1 MNPELPAEEEMK
13 KPSTPPWP
21 HSLVSCELC
30 PVTDRKSAKKCSL
43 LPLHGAIRPGCRGP
57 LWMGNVDAGAWSQ
70 EPTGLRA
77 FLALAESSSGT
88 QDRREPA
95 GDQALLDSQWVTL
108 RGNKGLLG
116 GVCRRL
122 HGRQRGA
129 EGRAPK
135 LIKSVLA
142 TQSPCDS
149 LLLLLGLQ
157 GPERQMDLV
166 KIHGR

>member
-88 QDRREPA
+88 PGQEGA
-95 GDQALLDSQWVTL
+95 GWGPSSAGQPVGDS
-108 RGNKGLLG
+108 
-116 GVCRRL
+116 
-122 HGRQRGA
+122 
-129 EGRAPK
+129 
-135 LIKSVLA
+135 
-142 TQSPCDS
+142 
-149 LLLLLGLQ
+149 
-157 GPERQMDLV
+157 ERQQGAAWRRVQTAPWPTEGCRGEGPKADQVSLGHPVSMRLAAPPPGTARAR
-166 KIHGR
+166 KANGSCKNPW

>member
-43 LPLHGAIRPGCRGP
+43 PPLHRAVRPGCRGP

-116 GVCRRL
+116 GVCRWL

-129 EGRAPK
+129 EGPKADQVSLGHPVSMRLAAPPPGTARARKANGSCKNPW
-135 LIKSVLA
+135 
-142 TQSPCDS
+142 
-149 LLLLLGLQ
+149 
-157 GPERQMDLV
+157 
-166 KIHGR
+166 